1 MFDKMKQIT
10 PEIKQRIFALYWGQP
25 IIWMSDKEPRHKHHV
40 CAKTMKSTV
49 FEHMR
54 LGLKPLSSVTDEDL
68 KDLATQVAGISPSEY
83 ASANMVAHKRYKQFI
98 VSIKK
103 EELELDVVDFLRS
116 RGYALPAFGY
126 SVDELVEAGVF
137 KLREEQQ

>member
-1 MFDKMKQIT
+1 YSTTLCTILFVFFTIHPPT
-10 PEIKQRIFALYWGQP
+10 SSTLFPYTTLFR
-25 IIWMSDKEPRHKHHV
+25 SHKHHV

-126 SVDELVEAGVF
+126 SVDELVE
-137 KLREEQQ
+137 